1 MTKRSIKV
9 TIMFD
14 MSEFSEEEITDT
26 ETVKE
31 LTRLFVDA
39 CSDVEGYAGV
49 KVEVVDE

>member
-14 MSEFSEEEITDT
+14 MSDIPEHQVTDT

-31 LTRLFVDA
+31 LTRLFADA

-49 KVEVVDE
+49 KVEVIDG

>member
-1 MTKRSIKV
+1 MSKRSIKV

-14 MSEFSEEEITDT
+14 MNEFPEEQVTDA
-26 ETVKE
+26 ETVKV
-31 LTRLFVDA
+31 LTNLFVDA